1 MYFIATVE
9 LLFSKQSFKRWCFI
23 KFEQYY
29 AIVSQ
34 KKGTID
40 HTMEYI
46 VSKFVSVHLALVV
59 NCQINTSVKR

>member
-1 MYFIATVE
+1 MYFTATVE
-9 LLFSKQSFKRWCFI
+9 LLFSGALKDGVLLSLSSIMQWW
-23 KFEQYY
+23 
-29 AIVSQ
+29 A

-59 NCQINTSVKR
+59 NCQINTSDKR